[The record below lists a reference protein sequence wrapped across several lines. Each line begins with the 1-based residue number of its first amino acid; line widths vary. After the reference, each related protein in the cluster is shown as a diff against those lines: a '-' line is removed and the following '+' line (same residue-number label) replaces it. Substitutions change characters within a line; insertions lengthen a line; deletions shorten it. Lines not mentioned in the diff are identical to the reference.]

1 MSVINHITAGT
12 TMRLQRWYGVIPC
25 PVQKDRDIAPAEGMP
40 TG

>member
-12 TMRLQRWYGVIPC
+12 MRWYAFGVIPC
-25 PVQKDRDIAPAEGMP
+25 PVQKDRDIAPAEGKP